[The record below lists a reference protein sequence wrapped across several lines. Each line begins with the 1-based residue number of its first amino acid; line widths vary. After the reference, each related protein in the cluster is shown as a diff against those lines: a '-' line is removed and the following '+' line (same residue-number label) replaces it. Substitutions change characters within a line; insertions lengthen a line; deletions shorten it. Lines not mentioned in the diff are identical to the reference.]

1 VSRIQPADLLFS
13 TEPLGRRAVRF
24 ALILAA
30 HLAVLWGTLEL
41 ASRPEVR
48 QAAAEVLVRLVEPP
62 RAEPKVEPPRPEPP
76 AQRVQPTRSAPL
88 PETPLPLPVL
98 AAPADAPAPAETFAV
113 PPQPPAPPALPP
125 IEAAPPPPAPV
136 TAARF
141 DADYLANPK
150 PVYPVASRRLG
161 EEGKVV
167 LRVKVSHGGTPMVL
181 EIKQSSGFPRL
192 DEAARSAVEH
202 WRFVPARRGDEAV
215 ESWVSVPIVFSLQA
229 S

>member
-113 PPQPPAPPALPP
+113 PP
-125 IEAAPPPPAPV
+125 PPPAPV